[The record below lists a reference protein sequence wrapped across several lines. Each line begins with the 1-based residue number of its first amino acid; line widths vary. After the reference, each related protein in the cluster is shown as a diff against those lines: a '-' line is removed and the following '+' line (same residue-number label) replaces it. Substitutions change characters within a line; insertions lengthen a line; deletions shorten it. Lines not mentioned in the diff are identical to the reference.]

1 MAHIISESAVAK
13 TNQVPRTLI
22 YSFQNDAAK
31 ELLQSKS
38 SSDMS
43 DKVVARLLKAIQL
56 NGENP
61 LFTKVT
67 EQPEETRQ
75 VGRWWTLWPM
85 ENHLRIKG
93 YVSADCKRVGIFV
106 NDRLVKIV
114 NSVPRPDDPQDRRV
128 FRFNMRPDLLSR
140 LPRKTVIGVGSE
152 VGYLKHRD
160 GGLTFRD
167 KRLSGDATLFKL
179 LADNYFLTK
188 KGRIQRRLDHD
199 ESWKVTALSAYTKFR
214 DYFETTFGYKPFI
227 ICGTLLGYHREAD
240 FIAHDDDMDVAYFS
254 RCTSPRDIRRELST
268 IVFRMLRDG
277 YDIKLAR
284 KSGFFKPSIGS
295 FSFDV
300 FPMWFDRNCLWMMN
314 TTRQRAG
321 PELILPLQTACFRGV
336 EVYVPNDVERY
347 IEAEYGPNWR
357 VPDPGYRA
365 VGEPG
370 TSEYLSG
377 SCLNKDDIR
386 TLYKEVKQLT
396 AQRQGVGHLSIAEL
410 DIDALTEELN

>member
-1 MAHIISESAVAK
+1 MAAARL
-13 TNQVPRTLI
+13 VPRALI
-22 YSFQNDAAK
+22 YSFQNDAAR

-38 SSDMS
+38 SSGMP
-43 DKVVARLLKAIQL
+43 DKVVVRLLKAIHL

-61 LFTKVT
+61 LFTKV
-67 EQPEETRQ
+67 EERPAETQQ

-93 YVSADCKRVGIFV
+93 YVRADCKRVGIFV
-106 NDRLVKIV
+106 NDRLVKLV
-114 NSVPRPDDPQDRRV
+114 NSVPRPNDSQDRRV
-128 FRFNMRPDLLSR
+128 FRFNMRAELLSR

-152 VGYLKHRD
+152 VGYLKHRN

-167 KRLSGDATLFKL
+167 ERLSGDATLFKL
-179 LADNYFLTK
+179 LDDNYFLTK

-199 ESWKVTALSAYTKFR
+199 ESWKVTALSAYTTFR
-214 DYFETTFGYKPFI
+214 DYFETAFGYKPFI

-254 RCTSPRDIRRELST
+254 KCTNPRDIKKELGT

-284 KSGFFKPSIGS
+284 KSGFFKPSIGD

-300 FPMWFDRNCLWMMN
+300 FPMWSDRNCLWMMN
-314 TTRQRAG
+314 TTRQRSG
-321 PELILPLQTACFRGV
+321 PELILPVQTARFRDV
-336 EVYVPNDVERY
+336 EVYVPNDIERY
-347 IEAEYGPNWR
+347 IESEYGPNWR

-370 TSEYLSG
+370 TSEYLSQ
-377 SCLNKDDIR
+377 SCLSKDDIR
-386 TLYKEVKQLT
+386 ALYEEVKQLS
-396 AQRQGVGHLSIAEL
+396 AERQDVGRLSIAEL
-410 DIDALTEELN
+410 DIDTLAEV